1 MGDDRSWP
9 CAILPMDID
18 LPGPDAAFYARYLES
33 CRRLGV
39 EPVPREQVR
48 ALVND
53 WNRLIH
59 GEHDATT
66 TH

>member
-1 MGDDRSWP
+1 
-9 CAILPMDID
+9 
-18 LPGPDAAFYARYLES
+18 LPGPDAAFYARYPES

-53 WNRLIH
+53 WNRLRKL
-59 GEHDATT
+59 
-66 TH
+66 